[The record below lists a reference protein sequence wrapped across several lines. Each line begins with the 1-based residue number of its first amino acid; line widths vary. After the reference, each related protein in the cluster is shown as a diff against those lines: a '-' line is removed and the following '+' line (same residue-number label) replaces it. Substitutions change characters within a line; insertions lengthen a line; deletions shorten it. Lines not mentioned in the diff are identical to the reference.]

1 MRPPPSIPAI
11 TRMIIFMFG
20 HGGSFNG
27 RGATPNISHLWNS
40 EVTSKANS
48 VLGRDMLVLMRVA
61 TSKKKHNEQSPFFI
75 GDTSS
80 KWLFSIA
87 MLVPRKVATQE
98 KDTFEL
104 IFVGLTVKVSFFF
117 TKNVVP
123 CFSLV
128 FAKFVQTTCFRMI
141 FLAAKHIANT
151 GVCFLFAGC
160 VVYDEVDQRG
170 LKCSLWCWRPEWK
183 FRFFFSKYPS
193 VQEELLIT
201 EVWLF
206 GALKETVQVVYVLLL
221 CIGMNLKGTPS
232 VLVSTE
238 FFATRMNLLC
248 S

>member
-1 MRPPPSIPAI
+1 
-11 TRMIIFMFG
+11 
-20 HGGSFNG
+20 
-27 RGATPNISHLWNS
+27 
-40 EVTSKANS
+40 
-48 VLGRDMLVLMRVA
+48 
-61 TSKKKHNEQSPFFI
+61 
-75 GDTSS
+75 
-80 KWLFSIA
+80 

-183 FRFFFSKYPS
+183 FRFFFQQVSKCS
-193 VQEELLIT
+193 GGVVDHWSLT
-201 EVWLF
+201 FWC
-206 GALKETVQVVYVLLL
+206 LKGDRSSCLCFVVVYWNESERNPLCSCLNRVFSRLEWIYFAAKTNQTSW
-221 CIGMNLKGTPS
+221 CIGS
-232 VLVSTE
+232 QREVRRRR
-238 FFATRMNLLC
+238 A
-248 S
+248 